1 MNTVKAP
8 SGITIPFPVDVPFA
22 MRPNLH
28 MLNPGE
34 KIILNDNL
42 FDDYIAEKKKYYGP
56 AYGDNPNLNLL
67 KLAVKKLKDFDP
79 SFFIDENKDGLV
91 YNLTMSIQDDW
102 VLFAPNKKGILSAQI
117 LSVHMPSG
125 WDPKEKANMTFAEI
139 HEPVADN
146 TLIMKAADHIAKTIS
161 AKGPYVRHV
170 WAISNTGEL
179 SRRPD
184 LVPERK
190 DNNLDELWFRCER
203 QITIPV
209 DGVASLFLI
218 RVYVTPLKEIFK
230 NLDNKKKIIESINS
244 MSDAVLEYKNYWK
257 LKDYLNQHD
266 V

>member
-1 MNTVKAP
+1 MNTVKT
-8 SGITIPFPVDVPFA
+8 SNDITIPFPVDVPFA
-22 MRPNLH
+22 MRPNLRIV
-28 MLNPGE
+28 NPDE
-34 KIILNDNL
+34 KIILKDKL
-42 FDDYIAEKKKYYGP
+42 FDDYIAVKKKYYSP
-56 AYGDNPNLNLL
+56 VYGDNPKLDLL
-67 KLAVKKLKDFDP
+67 KSAVKKLKEYDS

-102 VLFAPNKKGILSAQI
+102 VLFAPNKNGVLSTQI

-125 WDPKEKANMTFAEI
+125 WDPKEKANMTFSEI

-146 TLIMKAADHIAKTIS
+146 SLIMKAAEHIAKTIAS
-161 AKGPYVRHV
+161 KGPYVRHV

-184 LVPERK
+184 LVPDRK
-190 DNNLDELWFRCER
+190 DNDINELWFRCER
-203 QITIPV
+203 QVTIPV
-209 DGVASLFLI
+209 DGLASLFLI
-218 RVYVTPLKEIFK
+218 RVYVVPLKEIFK

-257 LKDYLNQHD
+257 LKDYLNQHG